1 MAALLFHHC
10 CSTLWY
16 LCSRLRDPLP
26 GRQQGPLQSA
36 RIVLVPLTLFHSLKK
51 PDSPWE
57 NQWTRFW
64 YCCSSALLQGWSRI
78 LGPLFTEWQNVLC
91 SWLYCYWRRKE
102 GCTSCVFG
110 FRGCTGLR
118 HCTGQYILLIWDDV
132 FLPMTA
138 RSFWGVFPLYSQWIK
153 NLQDNRE
160 RRLSKY
166 VLKTTSFFFFVST
179 WIHVG
184 CVCKIF

>member
-10 CSTLWY
+10 CSTL
-16 LCSRLRDPLP
+16 CPRLRDPLP
-26 GRQQGPLQSA
+26 GRQQGPLQGA

-57 NQWTRFW
+57 NGWTRFW

-102 GCTSCVFG
+102 GCTSCIFG
-110 FRGCTGLR
+110 FRGCAGLR
-118 HCTGQYILLIWDDV
+118 HCSVSTS
-132 FLPMTA
+132 FLFGTMFFYPWQLGV
-138 RSFWGVFPLYSQWIK
+138 FWGVFPLYSQWIK
-153 NLQDNRE
+153 KLQDNGE
-160 RRLSKY
+160 RRVSKY
-166 VLKTTSFFFFVST
+166 VLKTTSFCCLYMNS
-179 WIHVG
+179 
-184 CVCKIF
+184 C